1 VSGKQ
6 QHGGQEPL
14 DLPVEQGR
22 PVGSVESAVRAAI
35 TAGQL
40 EARDGG
46 AAESAAAL
54 ARGMDLALGRRD
66 PYAVA
71 AVGKPLGE
79 ALARLQLD
87 PVSRDGGK
95 PTGSADPWDQLVD
108 ELSAELKGG
117 GRDHGRADSSA
128 S

>member
-1 VSGKQ
+1 
-6 QHGGQEPL
+6 
-14 DLPVEQGR
+14 VEQGR
-22 PVGSVESAVRAAI
+22 PVGSVERAVRDAI
-35 TAGQL
+35 DAGQL

-46 AAESAAAL
+46 AAEAAAAL

-87 PVSRDGGK
+87 PVSRDGG
-95 PTGSADPWDQLVD
+95 TSGQAADPWDKLVE
-108 ELSAELKGG
+108 ELAGELKGG
-117 GRDHGRADSSA
+117 GRDHGRAGSSP

>member
-1 VSGKQ
+1 
-6 QHGGQEPL
+6 
-14 DLPVEQGR
+14 
-22 PVGSVESAVRAAI
+22 
-35 TAGQL
+35 
-40 EARDGG
+40 
-46 AAESAAAL
+46 
-54 ARGMDLALGRRD
+54 MDLALGRRD